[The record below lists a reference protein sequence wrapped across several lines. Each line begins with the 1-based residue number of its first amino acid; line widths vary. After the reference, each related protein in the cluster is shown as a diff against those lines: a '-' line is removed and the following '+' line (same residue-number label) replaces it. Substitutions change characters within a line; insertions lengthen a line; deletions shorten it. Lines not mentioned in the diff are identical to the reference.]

1 MIQAMDMAKSTT
13 LPETPKTNTS
23 QEVEQPKSPFPDS
36 EVEGH
41 IRLDIAKKEKKKKK
55 KQASRR
61 YKKDK
66 SCLCEGFVSQYPV
79 LRTTYL
85 CC

>member
-1 MIQAMDMAKSTT
+1 MILARDMTKSTT
-13 LPETPKTNTS
+13 LPETPKTTTS
-23 QEVEQPKSPFPDS
+23 QPKSPFPDS

-41 IRLDIAKKEKKKKK
+41 IRLDIAKKKKKKK
-55 KQASRR
+55 KQASER
-61 YKKDK
+61 YNKDK
-66 SCLCEGFVSQYPV
+66 FCFCEGFVYQCPV

>member
-55 KQASRR
+55 KASI
-61 YKKDK
+61 
-66 SCLCEGFVSQYPV
+66 
-79 LRTTYL
+79 
-85 CC
+85 